1 MRRGARAAA
10 DADETL
16 TAALRR
22 PSSASIDC
30 LVCQFTG
37 LSRSKD
43 VAGLVIH
50 QNPQEYH

>member
-10 DADETL
+10 DADEPL

-30 LVCQFTG
+30 LAFQFTD
-37 LSRSKD
+37 LNRSED
-43 VAGLVIH
+43 AAGLVVR
-50 QNPQEYH
+50 